1 MFQLVLS
8 YEWVKELGVEVLTEE
23 KKPILL
29 ESCANKERMK
39 TK

>member
-1 MFQLVLS
+1 MG
-8 YEWVKELGVEVLTEE
+8 KRIRGLTEE